1 MPEPRFCSLAGP
13 GESGKESKA
22 MKSGT
27 SGAERQLDDC
37 LVQSF
42 SFKLEDI
49 QTQRGY
55 VIHQDLMAG

>member
-1 MPEPRFCSLAGP
+1 MPEPRLCSLAGP
-13 GESGKESKA
+13 GESGKESKPT
-22 MKSGT
+22 KSGT

-42 SFKLEDI
+42 SFTLEDS